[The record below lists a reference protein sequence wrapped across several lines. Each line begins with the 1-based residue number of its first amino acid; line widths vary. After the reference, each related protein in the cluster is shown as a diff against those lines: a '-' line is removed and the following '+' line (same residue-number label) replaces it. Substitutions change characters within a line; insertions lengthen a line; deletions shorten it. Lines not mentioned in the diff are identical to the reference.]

1 MHIKLVLK
9 KFTRFTDFFNV
20 NNYSRALTLFNLLGD
35 LGSTNAMEDGIK
47 LRPEVMR
54 GRMVRSCQD
63 HQFVVGILKLGCCR
77 LKAIAII
84 QVDPA
89 SFLSVT

>member
-20 NNYSRALTLFNLLGD
+20 NNYSRAVTLFNLLGD

-47 LRPEVMR
+47 LRQEVMR

-63 HQFVVGILKLGCCR
+63 HQFVVGCC
-77 LKAIAII
+77 
-84 QVDPA
+84 
-89 SFLSVT
+89 